1 MNIPLLVIV
10 VAYLVITSVIGLVV
24 GRLRSK
30 SGGVREFFIAG
41 GGLSWYLIVPLLGA
55 EFIGTSVTVGSS
67 EMAHAS
73 GIQGFWHFIPNP
85 IAFIVIAFL
94 FVKLYQTISKVTL
107 GEAVGLLF
115 DQKTRM
121 AYAIMAL
128 GVSLISGGT
137 GGLAVGAIIAPLLNI
152 PYVTGV
158 WLSQAFM
165 VAIALTG
172 GLRGIAWMSVIHLG
186 AIAIGIIPTA
196 VASVNAVG
204 GLGALFAALP
214 AQHLNLFRP
223 GGRYIAAWVI
233 SRFLSYMASPV
244 TIATLF
250 AAKNERAGK
259 IGSLTTGFFYLV
271 FASLTALIGLS
282 GYVLMPD
289 ITSRLVLWAMGEYSG
304 TTVLTLITVGV
315 IAALVSTMPMSFL
328 TMGGIATRDIFLR
341 IKPDASERAQLIFS
355 RIYIPVH
362 VSVATLFA
370 LTQTSII
377 GLIVKGSQM
386 RAVIGVVLLI
396 TVLWR
401 RIHATAA
408 FWSVITGGGVVT
420 IWILADS
427 PFGIEPLWPGLGV
440 VLLTMIIMSLKYKP
454 SAFRGTEGLELG

>member
-1 MNIPLLVIV
+1 MNIPLLAIIV
-10 VAYLVITSVIGLVV
+10 YLVVTTVAGLVI
-24 GRLRSK
+24 GRLRGK
-30 SGGVREFFIAG
+30 RGGVREFFIAG

-55 EFIGTSVTVGSS
+55 EFIGISVTVASS

-73 GIQGFWHFIPNP
+73 GIQLFWHFIPNP
-85 IAFIVIAFL
+85 IAFLVIAFL
-94 FVKLYQTISKVTL
+94 FVKVYQTISKVTL
-107 GEAVGLLF
+107 GEAVGVLF
-115 DQKTRM
+115 DRRTRL
-121 AYAIMAL
+121 AYAILAL
-128 GVSLISGGT
+128 GVSLITGGT
-137 GGLAVGAIIAPLLNI
+137 GGLAIGAIVAPLLNI

-172 GLRGIAWMSVIHLG
+172 GLRGIAWMNVIHLC
-186 AIAIGIIPTA
+186 AIAAGIIPAA
-196 VASVNAVG
+196 VVSVNAVG
-204 GLGALFAALP
+204 GLGTLFASLP
-214 AQHLNLFRP
+214 AEHLNLFRP

-233 SRFLSYMASPV
+233 SRFLSYMATPV
-244 TIATLF
+244 TIATIY

-259 IGSLTTGFFYLV
+259 IGSFTTGFLYLV

-289 ITSRLVLWAMGEYSG
+289 IPSRLVLWAMGDYCG
-304 TTVLTLITVGV
+304 VTVSTLITIGV
-315 IAALVSTMPMSFL
+315 LAALVSTMPVGFL

-341 IKPDASERAQLIFS
+341 IKPDASERAQLIFN

-362 VSVATLFA
+362 VSIATLFA

-386 RAVIGVVLLI
+386 RSIIGIVLLI

-408 FWSVITGGGVVT
+408 FWTIITGGGVVA
-420 IWILADS
+420 IWVLADS
-427 PFGIEPLWPGLGV
+427 PFGIEPLWPGLAVGMAA
-440 VLLTMIIMSLKYKP
+440 MIIASLRNRP
-454 SAFRGTEGLELG
+454 SAFRGTEGLELD